1 MIILQKPLL
10 EHEMQYR
17 EMISEW
23 RGNKPYTPCIIDFD
37 CNTDDFNY
45 KDTLKVV
52 NDYSNGQI
60 FDYDVDYF
68 KSSDFYFIFDDDNLV
83 GMCQIRNG
91 LKELGVQTLGHMACG
106 IRPSMRRKGYAY
118 EASKIMLEKL
128 KTRGVSEVVVCHY
141 SENEISP
148 KVIKKL
154 GFNYR
159 NSVVSKVTGKEIKCY
174 TKII

>member
-1 MIILQKPLL
+1 
-10 EHEMQYR
+10 
-17 EMISEW
+17 
-23 RGNKPYTPCIIDFD
+23 
-37 CNTDDFNY
+37 
-45 KDTLKVV
+45 
-52 NDYSNGQI
+52 
-60 FDYDVDYF
+60 
-68 KSSDFYFIFDDDNLV
+68 
-83 GMCQIRNG
+83 MCQIRNG
-91 LKELGVQTLGHMACG
+91 LKELGVQTLGHMAYG

-159 NSVVSKVTGKEIKCY
+159 NSVVSKVTGKRLNVIQKLYKESVY
-174 TKII
+174 G

>member
-1 MIILQKPLL
+1 
-10 EHEMQYR
+10 
-17 EMISEW
+17 
-23 RGNKPYTPCIIDFD
+23 
-37 CNTDDFNY
+37 
-45 KDTLKVV
+45 
-52 NDYSNGQI
+52 
-60 FDYDVDYF
+60 
-68 KSSDFYFIFDDDNLV
+68 
-83 GMCQIRNG
+83 
-91 LKELGVQTLGHMACG
+91 
-106 IRPSMRRKGYAY
+106 MRRKGYAY